1 MGLYTNFHITGH
13 HVVYVPHSIA
23 MTVILM
29 SLFTPLLGL
38 HVVAPGFALG
48 RLAKDGVL
56 QPSDVVME
64 YALW

>member
-1 MGLYTNFHITGH
+1 MGLYTNFHITGGGAA
-13 HVVYVPHSIA
+13 PCICTIFHSYD
-23 MTVILM
+23 
-29 SLFTPLLGL
+29 GDL